1 MKEITDALHAL
12 WGLLSGACSLGPA
25 LWGQAP
31 KLSAGA
37 WPQSKAI

>member
-12 WGLLSGACSLGPA
+12 WGL
-25 LWGQAP
+25 AP